1 MSTASERGRDP
12 RSIVTAEAFELAPRL
27 LGTPLARPARRLGA
41 ILVDLILIAIVSQAG
56 GILLGIVATLFFI
69 YLARGRKPA
78 DALARVF
85 RLVVGCFGALL
96 LLMTSRALFFA
107 FGPDWEQIAR
117 SLPEEIAVEAPS
129 APGREIG
136 LADILDGTREYRR
149 LQVATT
155 EPGAEEAAARLA
167 RRLQRLGAPIS
178 EIPEALREMAPD
190 DAAWSDRIDRIVATA
205 MASLDSARGAATD
218 TGLVPG
224 AGVDAAVQPADAAE
238 DSADPGEGV
247 ADTVSALLAALNG
260 ERRDR
265 ERAERRLEEAR
276 QELVRSEGGWL
287 PGAVREL
294 WDDLGL
300 AFGWGTI
307 YMTIFLSW
315 WNGQTPGKRLLGIR
329 VVQLDNSPI
338 TWWEAFE
345 RAGGYAAGFA
355 TGLLGFAQVYWDPN
369 RQAIHDKISETVV
382 VLEGRDP
389 VPGPWSRESGPGTGD
404 ASRRGGRGSG
414 PALPLEDPDATPSGD
429 VTPGQ

>member
-1 MSTASERGRDP
+1 MSTASERDRDP
-12 RSIVTAEAFELAPRL
+12 RSVVTAEAFELAPEL

-41 ILVDLILIAIVSQAG
+41 IFVDLVLIAIVSQAG
-56 GILLGIVATLFFI
+56 GLLLGIVATLFFI
-69 YLARGRKPA
+69 HLARGRKPA

-96 LLMTSRALFFA
+96 LLITSCALFFA
-107 FGPDWEQIAR
+107 FGPDWEQIVR

-129 APGREIG
+129 VPGGEIG
-136 LADILDGTREYRR
+136 LADILEGTREFRR
-149 LQVATT
+149 LQGAAT
-155 EPGAEEAAARLA
+155 EEEAEEAAARLA
-167 RRLQRLGAPIS
+167 RRLRRLGAPVS
-178 EIPEALREMAPD
+178 EIPEALREMTPD
-190 DAAWSDRIDRIVATA
+190 DAPWSDRIDGVVAAA
-205 MASLDSARGAATD
+205 MASLDSATVAVSD
-218 TGLVPG
+218 TGPVPG
-224 AGVDAAVQPADAAE
+224 AGVD
-238 DSADPGEGV
+238 SAMPTPEAGQDTAGPGEDV
-247 ADTVSALLAALNG
+247 ADTVAALLAALNE

-276 QELVRSEGGWL
+276 QELDRSEGGWL
-287 PGAVREL
+287 LGAVREL

-338 TWWEAFE
+338 NWWEAFE

-389 VPGPWSRESGPGTGD
+389 V
-404 ASRRGGRGSG
+404 RGSR
-414 PALPLEDPDATPSGD
+414 TVVS
-429 VTPGQ
+429 